1 MEEVSMSLTNH
12 IIELEKRHHAMEKQ
26 IEAESQS
33 LATSDFRIVEMK
45 RKKLYLKDEIQKL
58 KNGQSREALSQT
70 A

>member
-1 MEEVSMSLTNH
+1 MSLTNH

-33 LATSDFRIVEMK
+33 LCTSDLRIAELK
-45 RKKLYLKDEIQKL
+45 RKKLYLKDEIQRL
-58 KNGQSREALSQT
+58 RNGQSREALSKT